1 MTLILKLQ
9 KVLKKRHRNGTFHLN
24 IKVKKKNRNGQNN
37 IHNEFLHCHY
47 LCLLVENESESE
59 SKH

>member
-1 MTLILKLQ
+1 MVLFILISKL
-9 KVLKKRHRNGTFHLN
+9 
-24 IKVKKKNRNGQNN
+24 KKKNRNGQNN
-37 IHNEFLHCHY
+37 IHNEFLQCHY

>member
-1 MTLILKLQ
+1 MVLFILISKL
-9 KVLKKRHRNGTFHLN
+9 
-24 IKVKKKNRNGQNN
+24 KKKNRNGQNN